1 MTAIGAMD
9 FPSSHERRDLFFH
22 GLDNATEFNGFSS
35 VTLLQGAHLSAA
47 TFRNSLFLEVWKQ
60 LAQLRTLKL
69 RIVFEGKIQLSVHYS
84 SKRKP
89 PAYLAK
95 SVLSAPRKT
104 AHIVEL
110 GPWDKLTK
118 NARIFWDI
126 IALSD
131 SVIYDVSFVTEDK
144 PLRDG
149 NMIVALR
156 TFGRSQDIVDLL
168 SSFERQSDSG
178 RYEEFLDRTAFVLLD
193 TSPGA
198 EAFYGRAPTERL
210 NLFAYAGAN
219 LGGGGNASIVL
230 SQIKDAAAQAEFP
243 ADAILVLDDDLDIS
257 LKSLFRYWVLGR
269 YQKTSDIVTLPV
281 LMKSEPKRIWEDG
294 GIWGRYSKD
303 KALPDRTCPFPRL
316 IRHGFLMEGFDH
328 LDELAELNYPE
339 YSTFIFYGMPWET
352 FLKLDFPAAFFLRG
366 DDIEY
371 SLRAGH
377 RGVRILSNP
386 NLLAWHEPAHSYG
399 QEYMAILH
407 GLIINLQYGA
417 EKKEHFLEFFL
428 GRLKAHSAIQDDL
441 GLSVYQWVLET
452 LVEPGKVLG
461 SGFEEHYLKV
471 LAASKQL
478 DRNFSSVDEVSIEHL
493 LRSSKAP
500 KMNIRA
506 PYLHME
512 LPPNQDFGVV
522 ILENHTSNM
531 VVIYQ
536 SDSIQQQL
544 KFAGVAAKFCA
555 ALVKFD
561 ADFDSMR
568 EEWRERLKATSQQSF
583 WSHESERTAA
593 SQRVLLSH
601 KRESRPA
608 ATPQSPQPVAN
619 LPQSSKPASKG
630 FNLPSR
636 FSLKGGKGKHN
647 GGAQSATSRPGIPAD
662 FDADVYLMINKDVK
676 DAGWSAEEHF
686 IQHGRQ
692 EGRRWRY

>member
-1 MTAIGAMD
+1 M
-9 FPSSHERRDLFFH
+9 
-22 GLDNATEFNGFSS
+22 
-35 VTLLQGAHLSAA
+35 
-47 TFRNSLFLEVWKQ
+47 
-60 LAQLRTLKL
+60 
-69 RIVFEGKIQLSVHYS
+69 
-84 SKRKP
+84 
-89 PAYLAK
+89 
-95 SVLSAPRKT
+95 
-104 AHIVEL
+104 
-110 GPWDKLTK
+110 
-118 NARIFWDI
+118 
-126 IALSD
+126 
-131 SVIYDVSFVTEDK
+131 
-144 PLRDG
+144 
-149 NMIVALR
+149 
-156 TFGRSQDIVDLL
+156 
-168 SSFERQSDSG
+168 
-178 RYEEFLDRTAFVLLD
+178 LLD

-198 EAFYGRAPTERL
+198 EAFYGPGESSTEGL
-210 NLFAYAGAN
+210 NIFVYTGAN
-219 LGGGGNASIVL
+219 LGGGGNASAVL
-230 SQIKDAAAQAEFP
+230 SQIKEAVTQAEFP
-243 ADAILVLDDDLDIS
+243 ADTILVLDDDLDIS
-257 LKSLFRYWVLGR
+257 IESLFRYWMLRR
-269 YQKTSDIVTLPV
+269 YQKTSEIVTLPV

-328 LDELAELNYPE
+328 LDEMAELNYPE

-352 FLKLDFPAAFFLRG
+352 FLKLDFPSAFFLRG

-371 SLRAGH
+371 SLRAAQ

-407 GLIINLQYGA
+407 GLVINLQYGA

-428 GRLKAHSAIQDDL
+428 GRLKTHSAIQDDL

-461 SGFEEHYLKV
+461 SGFEDHYLKV
-471 LAASKQL
+471 LAAAKQL
-478 DRNFSSVDEVSIEHL
+478 DRNFHPVDEVSIEHL
-493 LRSSKAP
+493 LRFSKAP

-531 VVIYQ
+531 VAIYQ
-536 SDSIQQQL
+536 SDSIEHQL
-544 KFAGVAAKFCA
+544 KFAAVAAKFCA

-561 ADFDSMR
+561 ADFEKISAG
-568 EEWRERLKATSQQSF
+568 WRERLKATSQQSF
-583 WSHESERTAA
+583 WSQEAARTAA

-601 KRESRPA
+601 MREPGLVATHSPA
-608 ATPQSPQPVAN
+608 PVSYSPE
-619 LPQSSKPASKG
+619 SSKSTSKG

-647 GGAQSATSRPGIPAD
+647 GGAEKGTNRPGIPAD